1 MKREVENL
9 KKQYLI
15 MVNKITTA
23 ALDLLKKGRTK
34 AQVLESLSDPS
45 FKNTILNDSAFK
57 QSRDDLN
64 SLYSTTLRSMDKFGD
79 INPNTLLAITRLNKA
94 SFFDRLDNDFVTSVQ
109 SKLADGIVGGLPKAQ
124 IIDSITSELRPD
136 QIETLVTTGINTYI
150 ASVNSIMA
158 DTLPENTAYV
168 YRGPI
173 DEKTRPICL
182 ALMSRGEV
190 TKKQIDK
197 EFPGAF
203 LNRGGY
209 NCRHQ
214 WSVSTTKNPMHF
226 PTEAR
231 SEAKDRGIA
240 IG

>member
-1 MKREVENL
+1 MKQEIANL
-9 KKQYLI
+9 KKQYLL

-23 ALDLLKKGRTK
+23 ALNLLKQGRTK
-34 AQVLESLSDPS
+34 AQVLESLSDPA
-45 FKNTILNDSAFK
+45 FKNTVLNDVAFK

-64 SLYSTTLRSMDKFGD
+64 GLYATTLQSMNKFGE
-79 INPNTLLAITRLNKA
+79 INPNTLLAITKLNKA
-94 SFFDRLDNDFVTSVQ
+94 SFFDRLDNNFITSIQ
-109 SKLADGIVGGLPKAQ
+109 SKLADGIIAGFPKEQ
-124 IIDSITSELRPD
+124 IIDSITSDLRPD

-150 ASVNSIMA
+150 ASVNSVMA
-158 DTLPENTAYV
+158 ETLPENTAYV

-214 WSVSTTKNPMHF
+214 WSISTTKNPMHF
-226 PTEAR
+226 PSEAR